1 MYIVHFEK
9 PATSIVIRLFLF
21 IREETCMYR
30 LLIVVFIHG
39 VSIKTA
45 FIGFEKQPEGI

>member
-1 MYIVHFEK
+1 MCIYM
-9 PATSIVIRLFLF
+9 A
-21 IREETCMYR
+21 CMKTMCEYT
-30 LLIVVFIHG
+30 LLHQVMTMTTPKYVIHG